1 MHDYD
6 ESWSQ
11 WLDCEKYGP
20 TLRHQRRNIEF
31 LLKDLDYKSI
41 LDVGSGSG
49 DNLYHMLNA
58 KKVEDVCLIDVSSKA
73 LARARTLVPGARLVQ
88 LDIQKESVDRRFDM
102 VLCCDVLEHIPND
115 AAALKN
121 IRNMSDKY
129 FVLSTLSGKMRESE
143 KHVGHVRNYT
153 LDGLL
158 SKLKEARFKP
168 VKVIR
173 WGFPFYSPLYRNLWN
188 RLPQEI
194 NYGKFG
200 WFRRVCAQMLY
211 LLFILNS
218 RTKGDYLFILCE
230 SV

>member
-1 MHDYD
+1 
-6 ESWSQ
+6 
-11 WLDCEKYGP
+11 
-20 TLRHQRRNIEF
+20 
-31 LLKDLDYKSI
+31 
-41 LDVGSGSG
+41 
-49 DNLYHMLNA
+49 
-58 KKVEDVCLIDVSSKA
+58 
-73 LARARTLVPGARLVQ
+73 
-88 LDIQKESVDRRFDM
+88 
-102 VLCCDVLEHIPND
+102 
-115 AAALKN
+115 
-121 IRNMSDKY
+121 MSDKY